1 MKWIKIK
8 RDREWY
14 IMIFLT
20 LAGFAIIAL
29 TSNPT
34 VNYDGTNFPSL
45 TKDLA
50 SSPSLEP
57 YILLHEKSVDL
68 HKPFEFRLS

>member
-1 MKWIKIK
+1 M
-8 RDREWY
+8 
-14 IMIFLT
+14 
-20 LAGFAIIAL
+20 AL

-57 YILLHEKSVDL
+57 YYVLYECVDL